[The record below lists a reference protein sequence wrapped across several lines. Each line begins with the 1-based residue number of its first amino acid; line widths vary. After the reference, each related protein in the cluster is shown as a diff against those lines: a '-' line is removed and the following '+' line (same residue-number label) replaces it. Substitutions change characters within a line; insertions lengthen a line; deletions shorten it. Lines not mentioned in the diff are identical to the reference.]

1 MMKEKILI
9 IIPAYNPDFH
19 LVQLVQELKKLG
31 NQIIVVDDGSEN
43 KDYFK
48 QINND
53 AVIITHDK
61 NRGKGRALKTAFEYV
76 LKKYP
81 KCIGVVTAD
90 ADGQHMVQDIQNIKN
105 ALQKNPNKFI
115 LGVRDFKQNQV
126 PIKNKLGNYGSNILF
141 YLKTRKKLKDTQSG
155 LRGIPEHMLK
165 QMVEIKGER
174 FEYEI
179 NMLQNI
185 VNKIAIEQ
193 VEICT
198 IYSKK
203 IKSNYKPITHSIQ
216 IIKDMLTYK
225 KDL

>member
-1 MMKEKILI
+1 MEEKILI

-31 NQIIVVDDGSEN
+31 NEIIIVDDGSEN

-53 AVIITHDK
+53 VLIITHDK
-61 NRGKGRALKTAFEYV
+61 NKGKGQALKTAFEYV
-76 LKKYP
+76 LKECP

-90 ADGQHMVQDIQNIKN
+90 ADGQHGIQDIQKVRNTLYEN
-105 ALQKNPNKFI
+105 LDRLI
-115 LGVRDFKQNQV
+115 LGVRDFKQKQV
-126 PIKNKLGNYGSNILF
+126 PLKNKLGNYGSNILF
-141 YLKTRKKLKDTQSG
+141 YLKTGKKLKDTQSG
-155 LRGIPEHMLK
+155 LRGIPAHMLK

>member
-1 MMKEKILI
+1 MMEEKNLI

-31 NQIIVVDDGSEN
+31 NEIIIVDDGSEN

-53 AVIITHDK
+53 VLIITHDK
-61 NRGKGRALKTAFEYV
+61 NKGKGQALKTAFEYV
-76 LKKYP
+76 LKECP

-90 ADGQHMVQDIQNIKN
+90 ADGQHMIQDIQNIKN
-105 ALQKNPNKFI
+105 TLQKNPSKFI
-115 LGVRDFKQNQV
+115 LGVRDFKQKQV
-126 PIKNKLGNYGSNILF
+126 PLKNKIGNYSSNILF
-141 YLKTRKKLKDTQSG
+141 YLKTRKKLQDTQSG
-155 LRGIPEHMLK
+155 LRGIPNSILK
-165 QMVEIKGER
+165 QIVSIKGER
-174 FEYEI
+174 FEYEM

-185 VNKIAIEQ
+185 VNKVEIKQ
-193 VEICT
+193 VEINT

-216 IIKDMLTYK
+216 ILKNMLAYK
-225 KDL
+225 KD